1 MAICTDRPGPAT
13 ALTALVLCLGLAASP
28 AGQSVTGVVPNWS
41 DLETWSRPIPGA
53 REVEHGVGLHVSG
66 PGGTMLLSFSGRL
79 SLRTLRPPASL
90 LVVLAPPLL
99 SNPNVIRK
107 PTLIFVAD
115 DGTKERE
122 VIDATASVRVDDP
135 APGAIVRSATGRVS
149 APSFLRLTE
158 AKMIAGEVFG
168 AEVAFRPDQ
177 MKALQDLAAKLKL
190 K

>member
-1 MAICTDRPGPAT
+1 
-13 ALTALVLCLGLAASP
+13 
-28 AGQSVTGVVPNWS
+28 
-41 DLETWSRPIPGA
+41 
-53 REVEHGVGLHVSG
+53 
-66 PGGTMLLSFSGRL
+66 
-79 SLRTLRPPASL
+79 
-90 LVVLAPPLL
+90 
-99 SNPNVIRK
+99 
-107 PTLIFVAD
+107 
-115 DGTKERE
+115 

-158 AKMIAGEVFG
+158 AKTIAGEVFG